1 VNASPFIDAADTN
14 PGGIRHPRASMLTRR
29 ADDELII
36 DGIAVSDTGSSSRA
50 STPALFRLRR
60 FSRP

>member
-1 VNASPFIDAADTN
+1 
-14 PGGIRHPRASMLTRR
+14 MLTRR